1 MSNYVVVTYATHS
14 AGLFEKL
21 IHNDF
26 NTPITVLGWG
36 EPWVSFKQKFVAM
49 VAFLR
54 TLPDDTV
61 VVFLDGWDTVL
72 HRHPKGAI
80 EHFKATNADVLF
92 SSDRT
97 ASSAINFINSTV
109 FQNTCSDINQKQ
121 INSGMYMG
129 YAKAIESVL
138 SHVMYMYPD
147 EADDQLMINKECR
160 RLSSTMNFQVDV
172 DKKVFENIFFC
183 LKGLSTKN
191 HTEPYF
197 ISYPGSGGTD
207 TFELQTFVKRST
219 RDAGAYSKQILTT
232 LRLKYSNQLIFLL
245 LGIIFSLVFIR
256 NRRCLSV
263 KKRT

>member
-14 AGLFEKL
+14 EGMFEKL

-26 NTPITVLGWG
+26 NVPIKVLGWG
-36 EPWVSFKQKFVAM
+36 EPWVSYTQRFVAM
-49 VAFLR
+49 LAFMQ
-54 TLPDDTV
+54 TLPDDMIV
-61 VVFLDGWDTVL
+61 IFLDGWDTAI
-72 HRHPKGAI
+72 HRHPRGAV
-80 EHFKATNADVLF
+80 EHFKSTNADILF

-97 ASSAINFINSTV
+97 ASSAINFINSTA
-109 FQNTCSDINQKQ
+109 FDNTCTDINQKQ
-121 INSGMYMG
+121 INAGMYVG
-129 YAKAIESVL
+129 YVRAITKL
-138 SHVMYMYPD
+138 FTHVMYMYPD
-147 EADDQLMINKECR
+147 EADDQLMINKECH
-160 RLSSTMNFQVDV
+160 RLSSMMNLQVDV
-172 DKKVFENIFFC
+172 GKKVFENIFC
-183 LKGLSTKN
+183 GLKGLSTKS

-207 TFELQTFVKRST
+207 TFDLQTFIKRST

-232 LRLKYSNQLIFLL
+232 LRLRYSNHLIILL